1 MSNKQPGRL
10 AYWQAKADLCHKL
23 FYEQVKDPAKQDEA
37 VENLARFIH
46 ANREIAILNAGQDM
60 SWLLPSEGET
70 HNERFRLLRRK

>member
-1 MSNKQPGRL
+1 MARNDNLGRL

-23 FYEQVKDPAKQDEA
+23 FYEQVKDPDKQNQA

-60 SWLLPSEGET
+60 SWLIPTEGEM
-70 HNERFRLLRRK
+70 K

>member
-1 MSNKQPGRL
+1 MARNDNLSRL

-23 FYEQVKDPAKQDEA
+23 FYKQVKDPDKQEQA

-60 SWLLPSEGET
+60 SWLIPT
-70 HNERFRLLRRK
+70 ERENA